1 MVMNL
6 VLASASPRRQ
16 ELLADLGLSFAV
28 RPADIDESVLPGER
42 GTDYVLRL
50 AREKAAAVAGPGELV
65 IAADTTV
72 DLNGEL
78 LGKPVDEAD
87 ARNLMRKLSDSVHH
101 VHTGVCALLLHT
113 DGSRREE
120 STVVTTSV
128 TFASVPDAWI
138 DWYIATGEPFDK
150 AGGYGMQGS
159 AAIFV
164 HRIDGSPTNVIGL
177 PLDAVASLVAELG
190 HDLFSFSR

>member
-1 MVMNL
+1 MGVNL

-28 RPADIDESVLPGER
+28 RPADIDESVQPGEA
-42 GTDYVLRL
+42 GADYVRRL
-50 AREKAAAVAGPGELV
+50 AREKAVAVAQPGELV

-78 LGKPVDEAD
+78 LGKPVDEDD
-87 ARNLMRKLSDSVHH
+87 ARALMRKLSNSVHH
-101 VHTGVCALLLHT
+101 VHTGVCALLVEA
-113 DGSRREE
+113 DGSSREE
-120 STVVTTSV
+120 FTVVTTAV
-128 TFASVPDAWI
+128 TFAPVPDAWI

-177 PLDAVASLVAELG
+177 PLDATASLVAKIG
-190 HDLFSFSR
+190 FDLFSFSR

>member
-1 MVMNL
+1 MNL

-16 ELLADLGLSFAV
+16 ELLADLGLVFAV
-28 RPADIDESVLPGER
+28 RPADIDESVHSGEL

-50 AREKAAAVAGPGELV
+50 AREKAAAVAGTGELV

-78 LGKPVDEAD
+78 LGKPVDEDD
-87 ARNLMRKLSDSVHH
+87 ARALMRKLSDSIHH
-101 VHTGVCALLLHT
+101 VHTGVCALAIDA
-113 DGSRREE
+113 DGTVRDE
-120 STVVTTSV
+120 STVVTTAV
-128 TFASVPDAWI
+128 TFAPVPDAWI

-177 PLDAVASLVAELG
+177 PLDATASLVTRLG
-190 HDLFSFSR
+190 YDLFSFSS

>member
-1 MVMNL
+1 MNL

-16 ELLADLGLSFAV
+16 ELLADLGLVFAV
-28 RPADIDESVLPGER
+28 RPADIDESVHSGEL

-50 AREKAAAVAGPGELV
+50 AREKAAAVAGTGELV

-78 LGKPVDEAD
+78 LGKPVDDDD
-87 ARNLMRKLSDSVHH
+87 ARSLMRKLSDSVHH
-101 VHTGVCALLLHT
+101 VHTGVCALLIDA
-113 DGSRREE
+113 DGARREE

-128 TFASVPDAWI
+128 TFAPVPDAWI

-177 PLDAVASLVAELG
+177 PLDATASLVARLG
-190 HDLFSFSR
+190 YDLFSFSK

>member
-1 MVMNL
+1 MNL

-16 ELLADLGLSFAV
+16 ELLADLGLVFAV
-28 RPADIDESVLPGER
+28 RPADIDESVHSGEL

-50 AREKAAAVAGPGELV
+50 AREKAAAVAGTGELV

-78 LGKPVDEAD
+78 LGKPVDEDD
-87 ARNLMRKLSDSVHH
+87 ARALMRKLSNSVHH
-101 VHTGVCALLLHT
+101 VHTGVCALAIDA
-113 DGSRREE
+113 DGTVRDE
-120 STVVTTSV
+120 STVITTAVS
-128 TFASVPDAWI
+128 FAPVPDAWI

-177 PLDAVASLVAELG
+177 PLDATASLVARLG
-190 HDLFSFSR
+190 YDLFSFSG

>member
-1 MVMNL
+1 MQL

-16 ELLADLGLSFAV
+16 ELLADLGLVFAV
-28 RPADIDESVLPGER
+28 RPADIDESVHSGEL

-50 AREKAAAVAGPGELV
+50 AREKAAAVAGTGELV

-78 LGKPVDEAD
+78 LGKPVDEDD
-87 ARNLMRKLSDSVHH
+87 ARTLMRKLSNSVHH
-101 VHTGVCALLLHT
+101 VHTGVCALAIDA
-113 DGSRREE
+113 DGTVRDE
-120 STVVTTSV
+120 STVITTAV
-128 TFASVPDAWI
+128 TFAPVPDAWI
-138 DWYIATGEPFDK
+138 DCYIATVEPFDK

-177 PLDAVASLVAELG
+177 PLDATASLVAQLG
-190 HDLFSFSR
+190 FDLFSFSS

>member
-1 MVMNL
+1 MQL

-16 ELLADLGLSFAV
+16 ELLADHGLVFAV
-28 RPADIDESVLPGER
+28 RPADIDESVHSGEL

-50 AREKAAAVAGPGELV
+50 AREKAAAVAGTGELV

-78 LGKPVDEAD
+78 LGKPVDDDD
-87 ARNLMRKLSDSVHH
+87 ARTLMRKLSNSVHH
-101 VHTGVCALLLHT
+101 VHTGVCALAIDA
-113 DGSRREE
+113 DGTVRDE
-120 STVVTTSV
+120 STVITTAV
-128 TFASVPDAWI
+128 TFAPVPDAWI

-177 PLDAVASLVAELG
+177 PLDATASLVAQLG
-190 HDLFSFSR
+190 FDLFSFSS

>member
-1 MVMNL
+1 
-6 VLASASPRRQ
+6 
-16 ELLADLGLSFAV
+16 
-28 RPADIDESVLPGER
+28 
-42 GTDYVLRL
+42 
-50 AREKAAAVAGPGELV
+50 V

-78 LGKPVDEAD
+78 LGKPVDEDD
-87 ARNLMRKLSDSVHH
+87 ARALMRKLSNSVHH
-101 VHTGVCALLLHT
+101 VHTGVCALAIDA
-113 DGSRREE
+113 DGTVRDE
-120 STVVTTSV
+120 STVITTAVS
-128 TFASVPDAWI
+128 FAPVPDAWI

-177 PLDAVASLVAELG
+177 PLDATASLVARLG
-190 HDLFSFSR
+190 YDLFSFSG

>member
-1 MVMNL
+1 MKL
-6 VLASASPRRQ
+6 VLASASPRRR
-16 ELLADLGLSFAV
+16 ELLADLGLSFDV
-28 RPADIDESVLPGER
+28 RPADIDESVRTGER

-50 AREKAAAVAGPGELV
+50 AREKATAVAGTGELV

-72 DLNGEL
+72 DLDGEL
-78 LGKPVDEAD
+78 LGKPIDEDD
-87 ARNLMRKLSDSVHH
+87 ARALMRKLSDSVHH
-101 VHTGVCALLLHT
+101 VHTGVCAVSIER
-113 DGSRREE
+113 DGSTSEA

-128 TFASVPDAWI
+128 TFAPVPDAWI

-177 PLDAVASLVAELG
+177 PLDAVASLVTELG
-190 HDLFSFSR
+190 HDLFAYSR

>member
-1 MVMNL
+1 MNL

-16 ELLADLGLSFAV
+16 ELLADLGLVFAV
-28 RPADIDESVLPGER
+28 RPADIDESVHSGEL

-50 AREKAAAVAGPGELV
+50 AREKAAAVAGTGELV

-72 DLNGEL
+72 DLNGEI
-78 LGKPVDEAD
+78 LGKPVDEDD
-87 ARNLMRKLSDSVHH
+87 ARALMRKLSNSVHH
-101 VHTGVCALLLHT
+101 VHTGVCALAIDA
-113 DGSRREE
+113 DGTVRDE
-120 STVVTTSV
+120 STVITTAV
-128 TFASVPDAWI
+128 TFAPVPDAWI

-177 PLDAVASLVAELG
+177 PLDATASLVARLG
-190 HDLFSFSR
+190 YDLFSFSG

>member
-1 MVMNL
+1 MNL

-16 ELLADLGLSFAV
+16 ELLADLGLVFAV
-28 RPADIDESVLPGER
+28 RPADIDESVHSGEL

-50 AREKAAAVAGPGELV
+50 AREKAAAVAGTGELV

-78 LGKPVDEAD
+78 LGKPVDEDD
-87 ARNLMRKLSDSVHH
+87 ARALMRKLSNSVHH
-101 VHTGVCALLLHT
+101 VHTGVCALAIDA
-113 DGSRREE
+113 DGTVRDE
-120 STVVTTSV
+120 STVITTAVS
-128 TFASVPDAWI
+128 FAPVPDAWI
-138 DWYIATGEPFDK
+138 DWYSATGEPFDK

-177 PLDAVASLVAELG
+177 PLDATASLVARLG
-190 HDLFSFSR
+190 YDLFSFSS

>member
-1 MVMNL
+1 MNL

-16 ELLADLGLSFAV
+16 ELLADLGLVFAV
-28 RPADIDESVLPGER
+28 RPADIDESVHSGEL

-50 AREKAAAVAGPGELV
+50 AREKAAAVAGTGELV

-78 LGKPVDEAD
+78 LGKPVDEDD
-87 ARNLMRKLSDSVHH
+87 ARALMRKLSDSVHH
-101 VHTGVCALLLHT
+101 VHTGVCALAIDA
-113 DGSRREE
+113 DGTVRDE
-120 STVVTTSV
+120 STVITTAVS
-128 TFASVPDAWI
+128 FAPVPDAWI

-177 PLDAVASLVAELG
+177 PLDATASLVARLG
-190 HDLFSFSR
+190 YDLFSFSG

>member
-1 MVMNL
+1 MRL

-16 ELLADLGLSFAV
+16 ELLADLGLAFEV
-28 RPADIDESVLPGER
+28 RPADIDESVHAGER

-50 AREKAAAVAGPGELV
+50 ARSKAAAVAASGELV
-65 IAADTTV
+65 LAADTTV
-72 DLNGEL
+72 DLDGEL

-87 ARNLMRKLSDSVHH
+87 ARSLMRKLSDSVHH
-101 VHTGVCALLLHT
+101 VHTGVCALAIAS
-113 DGSRREE
+113 DGSVREA

-128 TFASVPDAWI
+128 TFAPVPDAWI

-190 HDLFSFSR
+190 HDLFSFSN